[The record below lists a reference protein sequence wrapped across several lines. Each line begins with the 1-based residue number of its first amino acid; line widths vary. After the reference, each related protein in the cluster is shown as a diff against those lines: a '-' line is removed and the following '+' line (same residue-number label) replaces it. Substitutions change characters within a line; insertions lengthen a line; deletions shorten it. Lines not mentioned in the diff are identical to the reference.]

1 MFHRNSKGTRRD
13 AKEEEVERKEKK
25 MIGRVP
31 TSMGI
36 AVELRA
42 SVNLGEG
49 WFYGTVGMLYRYVA
63 VLHRPFPLYHGH
75 TPSSTLSSLP
85 PSLTSSRSLPNPLS
99 RHDTASLAVGG
110 TTVTFYRCKPF
121 VCSLARYSYNPRPL
135 PLSYRTP
142 TCVIDRAHTLTHAR
156 TRARLENGKRGCARV
171 E

>member
-1 MFHRNSKGTRRD
+1 
-13 AKEEEVERKEKK
+13 
-25 MIGRVP
+25 
-31 TSMGI
+31 
-36 AVELRA
+36 
-42 SVNLGEG
+42 
-49 WFYGTVGMLYRYVA
+49 MLYRYVA

-142 TCVIDRAHTLTHAR
+142 TCVIDRAHTRAPRKWETWMRKGGITPSL
-156 TRARLENGKRGCARV
+156 RARMFLFFFFARSFGDIFV
-171 E
+171 G